1 MTISTAG
8 LLHDAIQK
16 LNGPIFV
23 FGASGFIGANLFE
36 QLFKARQQTGLT
48 DVFALTHDA
57 TKAWRL
63 KLLDVPAENIVHCD
77 ITSNASVQEVI
88 ERYKPKTIFNL
99 AAYGAYSK
107 QKNVNLTY
115 ETNVL
120 GTVNILEN
128 CTPDMVYIHAG
139 SSSEYGFNCTA
150 PKETDPVEPNSHYAV
165 SKVSGA
171 YVLDYYAKL
180 HNLNT
185 LNLRLYSIY
194 GGWEEPDRLIP
205 RLVEEARKG
214 QLPPLVSP
222 DISRDFVYIDDCV
235 SAFVQAALAV
245 KSGISGRSYNIAT
258 GRKTTMRDLV
268 EVARQT
274 FGIETEPVWGSMN
287 NRNWD
292 LADWYG
298 DPTAAEADLGWKA
311 TTTLADGL
319 RKTAEWQL
327 AANYED
333 RVLPAFKTPTLNPV
347 ITPIIAC
354 YKDAQAIPYMYE
366 RLVKTFN
373 EMKVRYEIIFVND
386 NSPDNTDEVLEQICT
401 RDPNVIAIKHS
412 RNFGSQAAFLSGME
426 ISTGDAV
433 VLMDGDLQDPPEVIP
448 KFFEK
453 WQQGYDVVYGTR
465 VQREM
470 KPWLHF
476 FYKTFYRIFK
486 NLSYINIPTD
496 AGDFSIIDRKVVR
509 ELVNLP
515 ETEQFLRGLRAWVG
529 FKQTGVDYVRPERMF
544 GVSTNN
550 WRKNIAW
557 ARKAIFSFS
566 FVPLELMVYS
576 GFALTGLSILGILWQ
591 IVSRLTNFDPR
602 TPYGISTVII
612 LIMFFGGINL
622 LGISFLGEYISKIF
636 EETKKRPK
644 FIRTRVQKGQKVY
657 KTSAEIGTLVQQRR
671 SK

>member
-1 MTISTAG
+1 MNQSAPTLLPDKISR
-8 LLHDAIQK
+8 LQ
-16 LNGPIFV
+16 GPIVV

-36 QLFKARQQTGLT
+36 QLFRTRQ
-48 DVFALTHDA
+48 DVYALTHDA

-63 KLLDVPAENIVHCD
+63 KLLDVPAENVIHCD
-77 ITSNASVQEVI
+77 ILSNTSVQDVFGRI
-88 ERYKPKTIFNL
+88 KPKTIFNL

-107 QKNVNLTY
+107 QKNVTLTY

-128 CTPDMVYIHAG
+128 CTPDMAYIHAG

-165 SKVSGA
+165 SKVSAA
-171 YVLDYYAKL
+171 YTLDYYAKL
-180 HNLNT
+180 HQLKT

-205 RLVEEARKG
+205 RLVEEARNGKF
-214 QLPPLVSP
+214 PPLVSP
-222 DISRDFVYIDDCV
+222 DISRDFVYVDDCV
-235 SAFVQAALAV
+235 DAFVQAALRV
-245 KSGISGRSYNIAT
+245 SPEISGRSYNIAT
-258 GRKTTMRDLV
+258 GTKTTMRELV
-268 EVARQT
+268 DVTRQT
-274 FGIETEPVWGSMN
+274 FGITQEPVWGSMA

-292 LADWYG
+292 LAEWYG
-298 DPTAAEADLGWKA
+298 DATAAQADLGWQA
-311 TTTLADGL
+311 TTSLSDGL
-319 RKTAEWQL
+319 RKTADWQV
-327 AANYED
+327 AHQYEE
-333 RVLPAFKTPTLNPV
+333 RVIPAFKTPTLNPV
-347 ITPIIAC
+347 ISPIIAC
-354 YKDAQAIPYMYE
+354 YRDAQAIPYMYE

-386 NSPDNTDEVLEQICT
+386 NSPDNTDEVLEAICAK
-401 RDPNVIAIKHS
+401 DSNVIAIKHS
-412 RNFGSQAAFLSGME
+412 RNFGSQSAFLSGME
-426 ISTGDAV
+426 IASGDMV

-448 KFFEK
+448 SFYEK
-453 WQQGYDVVYGTR
+453 WQQGFDVVYGVR

-470 KPWLHF
+470 PAHVHF
-476 FYKTFYRIFK
+476 FYKQFYRLFK
-486 NLSYINIPTD
+486 RTAYINIPVD

-550 WRKNIAW
+550 WTKNIWW
-557 ARKAIFSFS
+557 AKKAIFSFS
-566 FVPLELMVYS
+566 FAPLELMTYA
-576 GFALTGLSILGILWQ
+576 GFVLTGLSMLGIVWQ
-591 IVSRLTNFDPR
+591 IMARLLNFDPN
-602 TPYGISTVII
+602 TPYGISTVLV

-644 FIRTRVQKGQKVY
+644 FIRTSVRKGA
-657 KTSAEIGTLVQQRR
+657 KTYRTAAEIKTLVEQR
-671 SK
+671 SNK

>member
-1 MTISTAG
+1 MNQSAPT
-8 LLHDAIQK
+8 LLPDKINRLQ
-16 LNGPIFV
+16 GPIVV

-36 QLFKARQQTGLT
+36 QLFRTRQ
-48 DVFALTHDA
+48 DVYALTHDA

-63 KLLDVPAENIVHCD
+63 KLLDVPAENVIHCD
-77 ITSNASVQEVI
+77 ILSNTSIQDVFSRI
-88 ERYKPKTIFNL
+88 KPKTIFNL

-107 QKNVNLTY
+107 QKNVTLTY

-150 PKETDPVEPNSHYAV
+150 PKESDPVEPNSHYAV
-165 SKVSGA
+165 SKVSAA
-171 YVLDYYAKL
+171 YTLEYYARL
-180 HNLNT
+180 HQLKT

-205 RLVEEARKG
+205 RLVEEARSGKF
-214 QLPPLVSP
+214 PPLVSP
-222 DISRDFVYIDDCV
+222 DISRDFVYVDDCV
-235 SAFVQAALAV
+235 DAFVQAALRVTPA
-245 KSGISGRSYNIAT
+245 ISGRSYNIAT
-258 GRKTTMRDLV
+258 GQKTTMRELADV
-268 EVARQT
+268 TRQT
-274 FGIETEPVWGSMN
+274 FGMTQEPVWGSMA

-298 DPTAAEADLGWKA
+298 DPTAAQTDLGWLA
-311 TTTLADGL
+311 TTSLSDGL
-319 RKTAEWQL
+319 RKTADWQV
-327 AANYED
+327 AHHYEE
-333 RVLPAFKTPTLNPV
+333 RLIPAFQTPTLNPV
-347 ITPIIAC
+347 ISPIIAC
-354 YKDAQAIPYMYE
+354 YRDAQAIPYMYE

-386 NSPDNTDEVLEQICT
+386 NSPDNTDEVLEAICAK
-401 RDPNVIAIKHS
+401 DPNVIAIKHS
-412 RNFGSQAAFLSGME
+412 RNFGSQSAFLSGME
-426 ISTGDAV
+426 IASGDMV

-448 KFFEK
+448 SFYEK
-453 WQQGYDVVYGTR
+453 WQQGFDVVYGVR

-470 KPWLHF
+470 PAHVHF
-476 FYKTFYRIFK
+476 FYKQFYRLFK
-486 NLSYINIPTD
+486 RTAYINIPVD

-550 WRKNIAW
+550 WTKNIWW
-557 ARKAIFSFS
+557 AKKAIFSFS
-566 FVPLELMVYS
+566 FAPLELMTYT
-576 GFALTGLSILGILWQ
+576 GFVLTGFSFLAALVQVIGKLLYPDIPHGVPTI
-591 IVSRLTNFDPR
+591 IV
-602 TPYGISTVII
+602 
-612 LIMFFGGINL
+612 LICFFGGLNI

-644 FIRTRVQKGQKVY
+644 FIRTSVRKGQKTY
-657 KTSAEIGTLVQQRR
+657 RTAAEINTLVEQRKVR
-671 SK
+671 